1 MHCFPTGAADAPTST
16 HVEQNAGC
24 ARVHYSPTLQQQNS
38 ISSKG
43 LDADFVIQYDVN
55 LRDLMGDVQVSSI
68 FFISG
73 LSTLLSVHGCVST
86 TVKASQHKNYFCY
99 QQLFYPPCFVLPSAS
114 LRCTM
119 ATLCIILHPED
130 FLWFL
135 RMLYLSLMSVAP

>member
-16 HVEQNAGC
+16 HVEQSAGC
-24 ARVHYSPTLQQQNS
+24 AHVHYSPTLQQQNS
-38 ISSKG
+38 FSSKG
-43 LDADFVIQYDVN
+43 LDADFLIHYDVN
-55 LRDLMGDVQVSSI
+55 LRDLMGDVQVRSI
-68 FFISG
+68 FSF
-73 LSTLLSVHGCVST
+73 LACLSVHGCVNT
-86 TVKASQHKNYFCY
+86 TVKDHNTKNSFLHSV
-99 QQLFYPPCFVLPSAS
+99 LFSAS